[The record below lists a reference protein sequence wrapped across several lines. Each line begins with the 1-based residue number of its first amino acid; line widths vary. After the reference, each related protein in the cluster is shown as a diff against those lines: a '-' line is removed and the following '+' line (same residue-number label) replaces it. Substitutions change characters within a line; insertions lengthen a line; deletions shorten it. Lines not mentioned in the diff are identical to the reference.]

1 MNTTIDEWDGKPL
14 WLFEQGDLVVDDI
27 RALGRL
33 GVGLRCE
40 SWIAH
45 SPRFGIVTLK
55 VCRPH
60 EINGARGIR
69 AMRREADALLLVQ
82 HRAVRSLIEPRI
94 DAPIPALVFEHAPGT
109 SLSEILDHRTV
120 APPQALDLIA
130 TLMAAVAATHRAGL
144 VHLDLKPSNVIIN
157 GSRFDRP
164 TLIDFGSARPIGF
177 DPGPGTPAGSPGY
190 APPELERNERVTPAI
205 DVFGLGTILFEAI
218 TGEYAFDPDL
228 DAADRPSV
236 ERPSGLADRCPP
248 GIDDLVE
255 QMLAPDPADRPTLTE
270 AGAAVDR
277 LRHSLDL
284 ADGGWTA
291 RSLQHLWGER

>member
-14 WLFEQGDLVVDDI
+14 WLFEQGDLVIDDI

-33 GVGLRCE
+33 GVGFRCE

-55 VCRPH
+55 LCRPH
-60 EINGARGIR
+60 EIGSERGIR
-69 AMRREADALLLVQ
+69 AMKREADALLLVQ
-82 HRAVRSLIEPRI
+82 HRAVRSLIEPRLTA
-94 DAPIPALVFEHAPGT
+94 DIPTLVFEHAPGT
-109 SLSEILDHRTV
+109 SLSEVLDHRTV
-120 APPQALDLIA
+120 APSHALDLVA
-130 TLMAAVAATHRAGL
+130 TLMAAVAATHRVGL

-177 DPGPGTPAGSPGY
+177 DPGPGTPPGSPGY

-218 TGEYAFDPDL
+218 TGEAAFDPDL
-228 DAADRPSV
+228 DAADRAPV
-236 ERPSGLADRCPP
+236 ERPSELADWCPT
-248 GIDDLVE
+248 GIDDLVL
-255 QMLAPDPADRPTLTE
+255 QMLEPNPADRPTLSELGTT
-270 AGAAVDR
+270 VDR
-277 LRHSLDL
+277 LRHGMDL
-284 ADGGWTA
+284 AEGGWTA